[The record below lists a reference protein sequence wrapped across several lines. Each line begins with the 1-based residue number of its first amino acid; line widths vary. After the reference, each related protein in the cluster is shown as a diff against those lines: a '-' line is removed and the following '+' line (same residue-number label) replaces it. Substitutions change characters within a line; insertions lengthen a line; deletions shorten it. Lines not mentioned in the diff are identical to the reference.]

1 MFIDKEFY
9 YELDE
14 FSKLGLKAIYTTKSF
29 GDVKKEE
36 DRNKINSILNIE
48 DKKIYSGFQ
57 THSSNIVV
65 IDKETTT
72 YSEDTDGFIT
82 KRDDVVIFTKYADCL
97 PIYIYD
103 SENGAFGCIHSGW
116 VGSFENIGSKA
127 IEMMIKEFNSKVK
140 NIIVAFGIGI
150 SLENYEV
157 SEDFYLKFKRK
168 FNEKLLEKV
177 FLKKESKYYF
187 DNQKFNYNL
196 MKEIGIQEKNIITNN
211 LCTYR
216 DNFHSYRREKEDS
229 GRNGAYIFVDKNRK
243 K

>member
-1 MFIDKEFY
+1 MFIKKEFY
-9 YELDE
+9 YELEE

-36 DRNKINSILNIE
+36 DRNKIKILLNIE
-48 DKKIYSGFQ
+48 NKKVYSGFQ
-57 THSSNIVV
+57 THSSNVVV
-65 IDKETTT
+65 IDEKTVE
-72 YSEDTDGFIT
+72 YLEDTDGFIT

-103 SENGAFGCIHSGW
+103 KKNGVFGCVHSGW
-116 VGSFENIGSKA
+116 VGSFQNIGLKA
-127 IEMMIKEFNSKVK
+127 IELMIENFNTKIED
-140 NIIVAFGIGI
+140 IIIAFGIGI

-157 SEDFYLKFKRK
+157 AEEFYLKFKNK
-168 FNEKLLEKV
+168 FDENILKKV
-177 FLKKESKYYF
+177 FLKKNDKYYF
-187 DNQKFNYNL
+187 DNQQLNYNL
-196 MKEIGIQEKNIITNN
+196 MIKLGIKKENILRND

-216 DNFHSYRREKEDS
+216 DDFHSYRRDKENS

>member
-9 YELDE
+9 YELEE
-14 FSKLGLKAIYTTKSF
+14 FSKLGLKAIYTTKNF

-36 DRNKINSILNIE
+36 DRNKINSILNIK

-65 IDKETTT
+65 IDEETII

-103 SENGAFGCIHSGW
+103 TENGAFGCVHSGW
-116 VGSFENIGSKA
+116 VGSFENIGLKA
-127 IEMMIKEFNSKVK
+127 IEMMIKEFNSKIK
-140 NIIVAFGIGI
+140 NIVVAFGVGI

-157 SEDFYLKFKRK
+157 SEEFYLKFKRK

-177 FLKKESKYYF
+177 FLKKENKYFF
-187 DNQKFNYNL
+187 DNQQFNYIL
-196 MKEIGIQEKNIITNN
+196 
-211 LCTYR
+211 
-216 DNFHSYRREKEDS
+216 
-229 GRNGAYIFVDKNRK
+229 
-243 K
+243 